1 MRISV
6 LVDGGGKMMDRR
18 SAGCIAWVKV
28 KVKVIRNMKTQ
39 MNINDEHL
47 KELEAEAI
55 FVMREVAAQFENK
68 VLLFSGGKDSIVLVH
83 LARKAF
89 WPAKIPFRL
98 MHIDTGH
105 NFEETLKFRDD
116 LAKEFGAELI
126 VRYVQDSIDNGR
138 VVEEQGVNASRNKA
152 QSTTLLDAIEE
163 LKIDVAIGG
172 GRRDEE
178 KARAKERFFSHRNE
192 FGQWDPK
199 NQRPELWNIFN
210 GRKHIGEHFRVFPIS
225 NWTELDVWQYI
236 LNEKIKL
243 PELYYT
249 HKRKIFSRNGV
260 YLAWA
265 PFMQLKPNEKVF
277 ETNVRCRTIGDITCT
292 GVTLSKAESLE
303 EIISEIAATR
313 VTERGGRYDDKRSEA
328 AMEDRKKEGY
338 F

>member
-1 MRISV
+1 
-6 LVDGGGKMMDRR
+6 
-18 SAGCIAWVKV
+18 
-28 KVKVIRNMKTQ
+28 
-39 MNINDEHL
+39 
-47 KELEAEAI
+47 
-55 FVMREVAAQFENK
+55 MREVAAQFENK

-89 WPAKIPFRL
+89 WPAKIPFSL
-98 MHIDTGH
+98 LHIDTGH
-105 NFEETLKFRDD
+105 NFEETLSFRDD
-116 LAKEFGAELI
+116 LAKEFGCELI
-126 VRYVQDSIDNGR
+126 VAKVQDSIDNGR
-138 VVEEQGVNASRNKA
+138 VTEEQGINASRNKA
-152 QSTTLLDAIEE
+152 QSVTLLDAIEKH
-163 LKIDVAIGG
+163 KIDVAIGG

-210 GRKHIGEHFRVFPIS
+210 GRKHMGEHFRVFPIS

-236 LNEKIKL
+236 LHENIKL
-243 PELYYT
+243 PSLYYT
-249 HKRKIFSRNGV
+249 HRRKIFSRNGT

-265 PFMQLKPNEKVF
+265 PFMQLKPTEKVF
-277 ETNVRCRTIGDITCT
+277 EADVRCRTIGDITCT
-292 GVTLSKAESLE
+292 GVTLSKARSLE
-303 EIISEIAATR
+303 EIITEIAATR